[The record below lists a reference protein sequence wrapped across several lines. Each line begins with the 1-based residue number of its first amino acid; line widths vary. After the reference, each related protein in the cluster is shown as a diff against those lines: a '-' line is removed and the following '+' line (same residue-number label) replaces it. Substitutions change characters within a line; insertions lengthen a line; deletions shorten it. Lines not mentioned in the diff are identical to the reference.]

1 MSDPTS
7 EPDETAEA
15 ETTTEAPSQAGAPTS
30 PAQAPASPLIDRLTK
45 TLVYDYSDRFAA
57 GQVVAT
63 FHDSYTLLAK
73 TARITA
79 FLPTLA
85 ERFTRERLD
94 AYAEAHGMQT
104 KRAPEILFVCVHNA
118 GRSQMAAA
126 FARYYGQT
134 HVHIRTGGSDPGE
147 RIQPEV
153 SHAMK
158 QVGISL
164 DEEFPKPLTDEVV
177 AAADVVITM
186 GCGDT
191 CPYIPG
197 RRYEDWPIA
206 DPAETDADG
215 VEAIRDDIDTRVRE
229 LLGSVLHGGA
239 LPELTHPRP

>member
-1 MSDPTS
+1 MTDPTT
-7 EPDETAEA
+7 EPQGT
-15 ETTTEAPSQAGAPTS
+15 
-30 PAQAPASPLIDRLTK
+30 AQAPASPAQSLTSHLIDRLTK
-45 TLVYDYSDRFAA
+45 TLAYDYSDRFAA
-57 GQVVAT
+57 EQVIAT
-63 FHDSYTLLAK
+63 FHDSYALLAK

-94 AYAEAHGMQT
+94 AYAQANGMQA
-104 KRAPEILFVCVHNA
+104 KRAPEVLFVCVHNA

-126 FARYYGQT
+126 FARYYGQN
-134 HVHIRTGGSDPGE
+134 HVHIRTGGSEPGE
-147 RIQPEV
+147 RVQPEV

-158 QVGISL
+158 EVGISL

-191 CPYIPG
+191 CPFIPG

-215 VEAIRDDIDTRVRE
+215 VEAIRDDIDARVRQ
-229 LLGSVLHGGA
+229 LLDSISPGLA
-239 LPELTHPRP
+239 LPELTHPKS

>member
-1 MSDPTS
+1 MTDPTT
-7 EPDETAEA
+7 EPEETAQ
-15 ETTTEAPSQAGAPTS
+15 TPAPPT
-30 PAQAPASPLIDRLTK
+30 QAPASPLVDRLTK
-45 TLVYDYSDRFAA
+45 TLAYDYSDRFAE
-57 GQVVAT
+57 GQIIAT
-63 FHDSYTLLAK
+63 FHDSYALLAK

-79 FLPTLA
+79 YLPTLA

-94 AYAEAHGMQT
+94 AYAQANGMQA

-126 FARYYGQT
+126 FARYYGQN
-134 HVHIRTGGSDPGE
+134 HVHIRTGGSEPGE

-158 QVGISL
+158 EVGISL

-191 CPYIPG
+191 CPFIPG

-206 DPAETDADG
+206 DPAGTDADG
-215 VEAIRDDIDTRVRE
+215 VEAIRDDIDTRVRQ
-229 LLGSVLHGGA
+229 LLDSIFPGLA
-239 LPELTHPRP
+239 LPELTHPKP

>member
-1 MSDPTS
+1 M
-7 EPDETAEA
+7 
-15 ETTTEAPSQAGAPTS
+15 
-30 PAQAPASPLIDRLTK
+30 
-45 TLVYDYSDRFAA
+45 
-57 GQVVAT
+57 
-63 FHDSYTLLAK
+63 AK

-94 AYAEAHGMQT
+94 AHAQANGMQT
-104 KRAPEILFVCVHNA
+104 KRVPEILFVCVHNS

-126 FARYYGQT
+126 FARYYGQN
-134 HVHIRTGGSDPGE
+134 HVHIRTGGSEPGE

-186 GCGDT
+186 GCGDS

-206 DPAETDADG
+206 DPAEADADG
-215 VEAIRDDIDTRVRE
+215 VETIRDDLDSRVRR
-229 LLGSVLHGGA
+229 LLDSLLPGTA
-239 LPELTHPRP
+239 MPELTHPKP

>member
-1 MSDPTS
+1 MIEQEHP
-7 EPDETAEA
+7 AK
-15 ETTTEAPSQAGAPTS
+15 API
-30 PAQAPASPLIDRLTK
+30 SPLITRLTK
-45 TLVYDYSDRFAA
+45 KLAYDYSDRF
-57 GQVVAT
+57 GVEQVVAT
-63 FHDSYTLLAK
+63 FDDSYALLAK

-94 AYAEAHGMQT
+94 AYAQAHGMQT
-104 KRAPEILFVCVHNA
+104 KRVPEILFVCVHNA

-134 HVHIRTGGSDPGE
+134 HVHIRTGGSEPGE
-147 RIQPEV
+147 RIQSEV
-153 SHAMK
+153 SHTMK
-158 QVGISL
+158 EVGISL

-186 GCGDT
+186 GCGDS

-206 DPAETDADG
+206 DPAEADADG
-215 VEAIRDDIDTRVRE
+215 VEAIRDDIDARVRR
-229 LLGSVLHGGA
+229 LLDSLLPGTV
-239 LPELTHPRP
+239 LPELTHPKS

>member
-1 MSDPTS
+1 MSDPST
-7 EPDETAEA
+7 EPDETTEADETA
-15 ETTTEAPSQAGAPTS
+15 ETDETAGAPA
-30 PAQAPASPLIDRLTK
+30 PPQAPASPLVSRLTK
-45 TLVYDYSDRFAA
+45 ILVYDYSDRFPA
-57 GQVVAT
+57 GQVIAT
-63 FHDSYTLLAK
+63 FHDSYALLAK
-73 TARITA
+73 SARITA

-94 AYAEAHGMQT
+94 AYAQANGMQA

-126 FARYYGQT
+126 FARYYGQN

-158 QVGISL
+158 EVGISL
-164 DEEFPKPLTDEVV
+164 DEEFPKPLTNEVV

-191 CPYIPG
+191 CPFIPG
-197 RRYEDWPIA
+197 RRSGRDRRRWRRDHPGRHRRSSA
-206 DPAETDADG
+206 PTPRQHFPRLGLAPAHTPQTLNA
-215 VEAIRDDIDTRVRE
+215 
-229 LLGSVLHGGA
+229 
-239 LPELTHPRP
+239 HPCTW

>member
-1 MSDPTS
+1 MTDPTT
-7 EPDETAEA
+7 EPEETAEA
-15 ETTTEAPSQAGAPTS
+15 PAPLAEAPESH
-30 PAQAPASPLIDRLTK
+30 LVNRITK
-45 TLVYDYSDRFAA
+45 ALVYDYSDRFAE
-57 GQVVAT
+57 GQIIAT

-94 AYAEAHGMQT
+94 AYAQAHGMQA
-104 KRAPEILFVCVHNA
+104 KRAPELLFVCVHNA

-126 FARYYGQT
+126 FARYYGQN
-134 HVHIRTGGSDPGE
+134 HVHIRTGGSEPGE

-158 QVGISL
+158 EVRISL

-191 CPYIPG
+191 CPFIPG

-206 DPAETDADG
+206 DPAETDEAG
-215 VEAIRDDIDTRVRE
+215 VEAIRDDIDTRVRQ
-229 LLGSVLHGGA
+229 LLDSIFPGLE
-239 LPELTHPRP
+239 LPELTHPEP

>member
-1 MSDPTS
+1 MTDPTTGP
-7 EPDETAEA
+7 EETV
-15 ETTTEAPSQAGAPTS
+15 EAPAAPAEAPTS
-30 PAQAPASPLIDRLTK
+30 PPQAPASPLINRLTK
-45 TLVYDYSDRFAA
+45 TLVYDYSDRFAE

-63 FHDSYTLLAK
+63 FHDSYALLAK

-94 AYAEAHGMQT
+94 AYAQAHGMQT

-158 QVGISL
+158 EVGISL

-215 VEAIRDDIDTRVRE
+215 VEVIRDDIDTRVRQ
-229 LLGSVLHGGA
+229 LLDSILPGLA
-239 LPELTHPRP
+239 MPELTHPKR

>member
-1 MSDPTS
+1 MTAPTA
-7 EPDETAEA
+7 EPDETAQA
-15 ETTTEAPSQAGAPTS
+15 APP
-30 PAQAPASPLIDRLTK
+30 PQAPASPLVNRLIK
-45 TLVYDYSDRFAA
+45 TLAYDYSDRFAE
-57 GQVVAT
+57 GQIIAT
-63 FHDSYTLLAK
+63 FHDSYALLAK

-79 FLPTLA
+79 YLPTLA

-94 AYAEAHGMQT
+94 AYAQANGMQP

-134 HVHIRTGGSDPGE
+134 HVHIRTGGSEPGE

-164 DEEFPKPLTDEVV
+164 DEEFPKPLTNEVV

-191 CPYIPG
+191 CPFIPG

-215 VEAIRDDIDTRVRE
+215 VEAIRDDIDTRVRQ
-229 LLGSVLHGGA
+229 LLDSIFPGLA
-239 LPELTHPRP
+239 LPELAHPKP

>member
-1 MSDPTS
+1 MTEPTI
-7 EPDETAEA
+7 EPEE
-15 ETTTEAPSQAGAPTS
+15 TTEADSS
-30 PAQAPASPLIDRLTK
+30 PAKAAASPPQAPASPLIDRLTK
-45 TLVYDYSDRFAA
+45 TLVYDYSDRFAE
-57 GQVVAT
+57 GQVIAT
-63 FHDSYTLLAK
+63 FHDSYALLAK

-94 AYAEAHGMQT
+94 AYAQAHGMQT

-134 HVHIRTGGSDPGE
+134 HVHIRTGGSEPGE

-158 QVGISL
+158 EVGISL

-186 GCGDT
+186 GCGDS

-206 DPAETDADG
+206 DPAETDTDG

-229 LLGSVLHGGA
+229 LLGSVLHGVA
-239 LPELTHPRP
+239 LPELTHPKR

>member
-1 MSDPTS
+1 MTDPTT
-7 EPDETAEA
+7 EPEAAAESP
-15 ETTTEAPSQAGAPTS
+15 PSSTK
-30 PAQAPASPLIDRLTK
+30 APASPLVDRLTK
-45 TLVYDYSDRFAA
+45 ILVYDYSDRFAA
-57 GQVVAT
+57 GQVIAT
-63 FHDSYTLLAK
+63 FHDSYALLAK

-94 AYAEAHGMQT
+94 AYAQAHGIQA

-126 FARYYGQT
+126 FARYYGQN
-134 HVHIRTGGSDPGE
+134 HVHIRTGGSEPGE

-158 QVGISL
+158 EVGISL

-191 CPYIPG
+191 CPFIPG
-197 RRYEDWPIA
+197 RRYEDWPID
-206 DPAETDADG
+206 DPAETDAYG
-215 VEAIRDDIDTRVRE
+215 VEAIRDDIDARVRE
-229 LLGSVLHGGA
+229 LLDSIFPGLA
-239 LPELTHPRP
+239 LPELTHPKS

>member
-1 MSDPTS
+1 MTDPTT
-7 EPDETAEA
+7 EPEETAEA
-15 ETTTEAPSQAGAPTS
+15 PAP
-30 PAQAPASPLIDRLTK
+30 PAQAPASPLVKRLTK

-57 GQVVAT
+57 GQVIAT
-63 FHDSYTLLAK
+63 FHDSYALLAK

-94 AYAEAHGMQT
+94 AYAQANGMQT
-104 KRAPEILFVCVHNA
+104 KRAPEILVVCVHNS

-126 FARYYGQT
+126 FARYYGQN
-134 HVHIRTGGSDPGE
+134 HVHIRTGGSEPGE

-186 GCGDT
+186 GCGDS

-206 DPAETDADG
+206 DPAEADADG
-215 VEAIRDDIDTRVRE
+215 VETIRDDLDTRVRR
-229 LLGSVLHGGA
+229 LLDSLLPGMA
-239 LPELTHPRP
+239 LPELTHPKP